1 VAKVEAATHGE
12 RNETLNK
19 AAFSLGQLVEAG
31 HLNEGEV
38 IGRLYEAAM
47 VNELAEDDGPRAVMD
62 TIHSG
67 LRGGSE
73 HPREIPGRAGSVS
86 ESRSEATWSDPVELP
101 SGLKPVAP
109 YDSNFLPRAIT
120 PWVLDIADRM
130 QCPPDFV
137 AVSALVALGATIG
150 RKIGIRPQIRTDWLE
165 VPNLWGCIVGRP
177 GAMKSPAMMEA
188 LKPLHRL
195 EFEAH
200 AENKVE
206 LKAYNHSRE
215 VYELRKHDAQA
226 KAKAS
231 LKKGTEID
239 FPQVDEPEV
248 PTARRYIVNDVTYEA
263 LGQILAD
270 NPNGVLAYRDEMVS
284 MLKSLD
290 REEWAAARGFFLSAW
305 DGKGGYT
312 FDRITRGKTRI
323 DAACLSMLG
332 STQPGRIAEYI
343 RRAITGG
350 AGDDGLI
357 QRFGLL
363 VWPNQDP
370 NWVEADRFPDTKARE
385 KAWSTFTRL
394 AELTPEAVKAETDQ
408 FGTIPFLRLDE
419 VARGLFAEW
428 HRDHELRL
436 RSGTLHPALE
446 SHLSK
451 YRKLV
456 PALALINHLSDGNA
470 GPVNDV
476 AVLRAIAM
484 SRYLESHAVR
494 LYAAGTEAETTAAKA
509 ILGHIRRGDLTD
521 AFTARDVHQHGW
533 SNLTDK
539 DQVRAGLALLEEYDW
554 IAGVS
559 VETGGR
565 PRIVYRINP
574 RGAS

>member
-1 VAKVEAATHGE
+1 
-12 RNETLNK
+12 
-19 AAFSLGQLVEAG
+19 
-31 HLNEGEV
+31 
-38 IGRLYEAAM
+38 M
-47 VNELAEDDGPRAVMD
+47 
-62 TIHSG
+62 
-67 LRGGSE
+67 
-73 HPREIPGRAGSVS
+73 
-86 ESRSEATWSDPVELP
+86 
-101 SGLKPVAP
+101 
-109 YDSNFLPRAIT
+109 
-120 PWVLDIADRM
+120 
-130 QCPPDFV
+130 
-137 AVSALVALGATIG
+137 
-150 RKIGIRPQIRTDWLE
+150 
-165 VPNLWGCIVGRP
+165 
-177 GAMKSPAMMEA
+177 
-188 LKPLHRL
+188 
-195 EFEAH
+195 
-200 AENKVE
+200 
-206 LKAYNHSRE
+206 RE
-215 VYELRKHDAQA
+215 VYELRKYDAQA

-231 LKKGTEID
+231 LKKGVEID

-248 PTARRYIVNDVTYEA
+248 PIARRYIVNDVTYKA

-290 REEWAAARGFFLSAW
+290 REEWAAPRGFFLSAW

-312 FDRITRGKTRI
+312 FDRITCGKTRI
-323 DAACLSMLG
+323 DTACLSMLG

-343 RRAITGG
+343 RRATGG

-363 VWPNQDP
+363 VWPDQDP
-370 NWVEADRFPDTKARE
+370 EWIEADRYPNAESRDA
-385 KAWSTFTRL
+385 AWSTFKRL
-394 AELTPEAVKAETDQ
+394 TELTPDAVKAETDQ
-408 FGTIPFLRLDE
+408 FGTIPFLRLDK

-476 AVLRAIAM
+476 AILRAIAM
-484 SRYLESHAVR
+484 SHYFESHAVR
-494 LYAAGTEAETTAAKA
+494 LYAAGTEAETSAAKA
-509 ILGHIRRGDLTD
+509 ILAHIRRGDLTD
-521 AFTARDVHQHGW
+521 GFTARDVHQRDW

-565 PRIVYRINP
+565 PRKVYRINP
-574 RGAS
+574 RGGHDRFSRPSQRMCFGKAGTPATLKTFKSPFRTF